1 MRQILR
7 RFDRGGQSP
16 DGAQIIVIQPSFN
29 PLFLNM
35 DYSQRLQHENRVA
48 EPG

>member
-1 MRQILR
+1 VGREYAA
-7 RFDRGGQSP
+7 F
-16 DGAQIIVIQPSFN
+16 FN

-35 DYSQRLQHENRVA
+35 DYSQRLQYENRIA